1 MNIVPTLGPVM
12 SFTED
17 STSLDGKEDLLLAL
31 NSDGTV
37 KLNAGAIPIGVMQ
50 SKLQEGEAAVSVR
63 LLGAGGT
70 FRCIQNAAI
79 AVGARV
85 MVDTSAKT
93 KVITATTSGLPVRSL
108 GIKVADSSNTA
119 SGAAGDVIEVMDLQE
134 LVTALDAAVAVSL
147 TQVALTD
154 SSGGTADNTIAAIT
168 EAGTAGSADTTPV
181 KNAIADLTAAVNKAR
196 VDIAAIKAVLDTAGI
211 TS

>member
-1 MNIVPTLGPVM
+1 MPTIIPTNGPVK

-17 STSLDGKEDLLLAL
+17 STSLNGKEDLLLAL

-37 KLNAGAIPIGVMQ
+37 KLNAGAVPIGVME
-50 SKLQEGEAAVSVR
+50 SKLQSGQTEVAVR

-93 KVITATTSGLPVRSL
+93 KVITAATSGLPIQSL
-108 GIKVADSSNTA
+108 GIKVADSSTTA
-119 SGAAGDVIEVMDLQE
+119 GGAAGDVIEVLDVQE
-134 LVTALDAAVAVSL
+134 VLTALDAAVAVSL
-147 TQVALTD
+147 TV
-154 SSGGTADNTIAAIT
+154 
-168 EAGTAGSADTTPV
+168 GSAIGAFTDPPSAGEMAALRTFV
-181 KNAIADLTAAVNKAR
+181 NALKTDAAAV
-196 VDIAAIKAVLDTAGI
+196 KAVLNTAGI